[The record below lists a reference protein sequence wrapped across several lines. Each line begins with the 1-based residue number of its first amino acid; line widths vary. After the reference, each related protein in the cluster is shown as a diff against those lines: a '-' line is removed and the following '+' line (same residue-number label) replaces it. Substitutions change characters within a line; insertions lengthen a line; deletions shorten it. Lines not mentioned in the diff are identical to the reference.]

1 MQKEMKLVI
10 NFKKVRDTIL
20 SHKTLLLKVWIVT
33 FVLSCILILPQPRY
47 YITEVSLAPESVDT
61 KAVGQLGSLASSFG
75 VNLGST
81 SSDAIYPR
89 LYPDLFAST
98 AFLVSILD
106 IEVTTLKGDVKT
118 DYYSYIE
125 NYQKHNPLTDPLRLT
140 VKWVGS
146 LFAEKNASIPG
157 VGGKRFDPFHLSRET
172 SDILQKVAG
181 NISCTYSRTTD
192 VVTITVKDQDP
203 MVSALLADS
212 IKAHL
217 QTYITEYRTK
227 KARVDY
233 EHYRRLTL
241 EAKANYDKARQAYA
255 SYADANTDANMQS
268 VRSRITDLENE
279 MQLKYNIYSNMT
291 IREQQAQADLQAHTP
306 VFTTLTNATVPVK
319 PAGPKRMLFVA
330 LMLMLATIFTMG
342 YLFRKE
348 LREWL

>member
-125 NYQKHNPLTDPLRLT
+125 NYQK
-140 VKWVGS
+140 
-146 LFAEKNASIPG
+146 
-157 VGGKRFDPFHLSRET
+157 LSRVYDQLRKSMKVT
-172 SDILQKVAG
+172 AAQK
-181 NISCTYSRTTD
+181 
-192 VVTITVKDQDP
+192 KEE
-203 MVSALLADS
+203 SADFIDS
-212 IKAHL
+212 
-217 QTYITEYRTK
+217 
-227 KARVDY
+227 V
-233 EHYRRLTL
+233 
-241 EAKANYDKARQAYA
+241 
-255 SYADANTDANMQS
+255 
-268 VRSRITDLENE
+268 
-279 MQLKYNIYSNMT
+279 
-291 IREQQAQADLQAHTP
+291 
-306 VFTTLTNATVPVK
+306 
-319 PAGPKRMLFVA
+319 G
-330 LMLMLATIFTMG
+330 
-342 YLFRKE
+342 
-348 LREWL
+348 